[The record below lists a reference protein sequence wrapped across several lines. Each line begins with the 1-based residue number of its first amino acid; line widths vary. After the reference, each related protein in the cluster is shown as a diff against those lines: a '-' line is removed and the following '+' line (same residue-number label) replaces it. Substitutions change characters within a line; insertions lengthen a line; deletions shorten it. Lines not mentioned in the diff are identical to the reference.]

1 MRRIADRSV
10 DRNNDTEETDRD
22 SDDTLEQIR
31 DAEKEA
37 KRYKEMADRSEE
49 VARIKKK
56 SLKQRHLRRT
66 SQPGSEC
73 PGGTHVPCHGRV
85 QPNIYNK

>member
-1 MRRIADRSV
+1 M
-10 DRNNDTEETDRD
+10 DRNNETEETDRD

-37 KRYKEMADRSEE
+37 KRYKEIADMAEE

-56 SLKQRHLRRT
+56 SLKQRGLRRT
-66 SQPGSEC
+66 SQPGRSRS
-73 PGGTHVPCHGRV
+73 PGGLMYLVWAWV
-85 QPNIYNK
+85 QQNIYNK